1 MTPIRLSI
9 RGNGN
14 NSSSRHKLS
23 KLRALGFYLFTFIV
37 FFYTSFLLQLIY
49 RYHGGTTSPHDST
62 ESKVINK
69 HNGITL
75 YQRSALEQQ
84 PHDSASNVLY
94 GHYNNNNSD
103 KKYASAHTK
112 RVTKK
117 RVQQAWMIPKQLLRY
132 TSMEAWYR
140 SEQAKLNREIQS
152 RNRQRR
158 QRAQHLPLQDG
169 NLKYTVAAGPRL
181 QGEKA
186 GSTSHLPSDQLPNI
200 LCAEVNNSTYSSAFT
215 VNSQSTVIITGIF
228 SNAIGVNLA
237 LYLYTHCGVT
247 NIIGIDPLLPNT
259 QTHRVRV
266 TSGPQAL
273 LTKII
278 PNFIFHKPNMG
289 VQTSAGASRDDEEE
303 AAEKGSSYYNIVERY
318 APTHIVH
325 LSSINSQ
332 YVYTRNSAG
341 GPDEKPIID
350 NVEKPY
356 DASIFQKK
364 AYSSEED
371 EEASSWWSA
380 YGPSRPM
387 NMLRQNRFAMEHIL
401 KSISQVQWKHQL
413 IDLHSS
419 ANTNTA
425 SHLDGLHDQ
434 STIEKLSLPRFVYIS
449 SHLDSSD
456 YSPVGRIPAVLPEVQ
471 DAFASAYAVLHNV
484 SSVGLR
490 VGTVYGPWDHF
501 LTPMYQMAERAIK
514 TPGSPIPPVI
524 PNENDHLTLIYTDDV
539 VSAIVSA
546 MQLDIDKVISKQS
559 KHVVFHLDTGER
571 RSIRQISTLLGD
583 FFSGD
588 SNTITKEN
596 TNSSNIFT
604 SISTTDQPQLL
615 PTWKPRTL
623 ISRGIPKLLAWHYEL
638 AYKFGQ
644 NPLKLPSKSN
654 AQDAF
659 EQIVR
664 DNGSILLHSDIS
676 NCSSADVH
684 CLRGLLTSRFPCSSE
699 CALSQSLCTRSM
711 FDTILETIRESTHG
725 CKSVLYTVALELNA
739 ESIPHRLGP
748 KDPHFD
754 GYKVCNIVFIARRS
768 PLAKKI
774 VMSIPV
780 ENTIINGTIVP
791 APSQGF
797 TEEEIEDRLNLYNC
811 KVETDGWTTCWVPT
825 DATETSVTNEM
836 SMLKLSP
843 GRFFAP
849 SVKFSMFVDAT
860 FPVLPTQDDV
870 EFLLSQ
876 VYRQAQPE
884 RLVTYRLKNTEP
896 DDGSRKSTSGAP
908 QIIYK
913 YKIPPKHAR
922 RAILFVSPLRTFD
935 IDPSKLSMRS
945 ASKLMLEEIGEDDES
960 DYLKRQRFFYE
971 SLPSK
976 INKDEQRSMYEP
988 LHKYSHSPFYIRSK
1002 WVIHD
1007 MTLEES
1013 RQLRCSWFHEHS
1025 FWGSE
1030 LDSFSL
1036 AAVLARRDIE
1046 RRIKWNELDQRALVS
1061 SPEIPEKLTD
1071 DTDWKMVWTEDTRFL
1086 TSKKKDRIAATMP
1099 ERAGLYVRIIS
1110 DDEMLSARKQ
1120 WVTRNEG
1127 TTRK

>member
-9 RGNGN
+9 RGNA
-14 NSSSRHKLS
+14 NSSSGRHKLS
-23 KLRALGFYLFTFIV
+23 KLRALGFYLFTSIV

-49 RYHGGTTSPHDST
+49 RYHDSSASTHDSNGNK
-62 ESKVINK
+62 SNNK
-69 HNGITL
+69 HNDITL
-75 YQRSALEQQ
+75 YQHAVLEQKH
-84 PHDSASNVLY
+84 HDSTSNVLY
-94 GHYNNNNSD
+94 EHYNNNDD
-103 KKYASAHTK
+103 KKYTYAHTK
-112 RVTKK
+112 RVTRK
-117 RVQQAWMIPKQLLRY
+117 RFQQAWTIPKQLLRY
-132 TSMEAWYR
+132 KSMESWYR
-140 SEQAKLNREIQS
+140 TERAKLKQEIQA
-152 RNRQRR
+152 RNLQRR
-158 QRAQHLPLQDG
+158 QRTQQHPLHDG
-169 NLKYTVAAGPRL
+169 DLKYTVTAGPNP
-181 QGEKA
+181 QGEKDA
-186 GSTSHLPSDQLPNI
+186 STPYLPSDRMPYI
-200 LCAEVNNSTYSSAFT
+200 LCPAANNSTYSSAFAI
-215 VNSQSTVIITGIF
+215 NSRSTVVITGIF
-228 SNAIGVNLA
+228 SNSIGVNLA

-259 QTHRVRV
+259 QTYRVRI

-278 PNFIFHKPNMG
+278 PNFIFHKPHMG
-289 VQTSAGASRDDEEE
+289 VQTSATASRDDEEE

-350 NVEKPY
+350 NVDIPY

-364 AYSSEED
+364 AHSSKED

-380 YGPSRPM
+380 YGPSRPI

-401 KSISQVQWKHQL
+401 KSISQVQWKQQL
-413 IDLHSS
+413 MDLHSS
-419 ANTNTA
+419 GTTNTA
-425 SHLDGLHDQ
+425 SHLDGRHDQ
-434 STIEKLSLPRFVYIS
+434 PTVGKLSLPRFVYIS
-449 SHLDSSD
+449 SNMDSND
-456 YSPVGRIPAVLPEVQ
+456 YSPVGRIQAVLPEVQ
-471 DAFASAYAVLHNV
+471 DSLASAYAFMHDV

-501 LTPMYQMAERAIK
+501 LTPMYQMADRAIK
-514 TPGSPIPPVI
+514 TLGSSIPPMI
-524 PNENDHLTLIYTDDV
+524 QNDNDQLTLMHADDV
-539 VSAIVSA
+539 VTAIVSA
-546 MQLDIDKVISKQS
+546 MQLDISKVAFKPSQ
-559 KHVVFHLDTGER
+559 HVVFQLDTGER
-571 RSIRQISTLLGD
+571 RSIRNISALLGD
-583 FFSGD
+583 FFSRG
-588 SNTITKEN
+588 SNTITSES
-596 TNSSNIFT
+596 TNSNNILT
-604 SISTTDQPQLL
+604 STSTTDQMTLL

-623 ISRGIPKLLAWHYEL
+623 LSQGIPKLLAWHYER

-644 NPLKLPSKSN
+644 NPLKLPSNST
-654 AQDAF
+654 AEEAF
-659 EQIVR
+659 EQVVR
-664 DNGSILLHSDIS
+664 DTGSMLLHSDIS
-676 NCSSADVH
+676 TCSTADVY
-684 CLRGLLTSRFPCSSE
+684 CLRGLVTSRFPCSSE

-711 FDTILETIRESTHG
+711 FDTVLDTIRESTQG
-725 CKSVLYTVALELNA
+725 CQSVLYTIALELNTD
-739 ESIPHRLGP
+739 SIPHRLGP

-774 VMSIPV
+774 VKSIPV
-780 ENTIINGTIVP
+780 EDKIINGTTVS
-791 APSQGF
+791 APSQGLS
-797 TEEEIEDRLNLYNC
+797 EAEMEDRLNLYNC

-825 DATETSVTNEM
+825 DATETSVSNEI

-849 SVKFSMFVDAT
+849 SVKYSMFVDAA

-896 DDGSRKSTSGAP
+896 DEGSRKASSGAP
-908 QIIYK
+908 QIVYK

-922 RAILFVSPLRTFD
+922 RAILFVSPLRIFD
-935 IDPSKLSMRS
+935 VDPTKLSMRS
-945 ASKLMLEEIGEDDES
+945 ASKLMLEEIGQLEES
-960 DYLKRQRFFYE
+960 DYLKQQRLFYE
-971 SLPSK
+971 GLPSK

-1013 RQLRCSWFHEHS
+1013 RQLRCSWFQEHT

-1046 RRIKWNELDQRALVS
+1046 RRIKWNEPDQRTLVS
-1061 SPEIPEKLTD
+1061 TPEIPEKLTD
-1071 DTDWKMVWTEDTRFL
+1071 DNDWKMVWTDDSRFL
-1086 TSKKKDRIAATMP
+1086 TSKTKDRVASMS

-1110 DDEMLSARKQ
+1110 DEEMLSARKQ
-1120 WVTRNEG
+1120 WVSRNEG
-1127 TTRK
+1127 ASRK